1 MDSLFRQRL
10 ALVALDPMMLMD
22 RKLNDLSDMRNSRV
36 NDLTMHAFAR
46 HDMQY
51 LYIGRG
57 KLQVSIRTSYTMKL
71 CNS

>member
-1 MDSLFRQRL
+1 MDSLLRQCL
-10 ALVALDPMMLMD
+10 TLVALDPMMLMN
-22 RKLNDLSDMRNSRV
+22 RKLNDFYDMRNSRV
-36 NDLTMHAFAR
+36 NDLTMHACAR

-57 KLQVSIRTSYTMKL
+57 KPQVFIRISYTMEL

>member
-1 MDSLFRQRL
+1 MDSLLRQRL

-22 RKLNDLSDMRNSRV
+22 RKLNDFYDMRNSRV
-36 NDLTMHAFAR
+36 NDLTMHACVR

-51 LYIGRG
+51 LYIGKG
-57 KLQVSIRTSYTMKL
+57 KLQVFIRISHTMKL